1 MRCRAEVSTDRL
13 CEARR
18 HDDPT
23 VGTWATQRAST
34 RAPWPGA
41 RHARPLRALLL
52 PRAAGHTYLGR
63 RHTRRPALP
72 PILSNGRLVP
82 LTGDP
87 FGRLCRSGWPGL
99 RHRDKRAPSLG
110 GFKGQKCPSHPC
122 WESRA
127 WGTAITGTEQASLR
141 QGAERNA
148 GTSAGSEDFPR
159 SRTSPVHSALTKAS
173 HAFALDLQG
182 RGRTG
187 RDGSLL
193 GDEPRQSPPSPASS
207 KPPPESEESPALGR
221 LRSLTRLRLAV
232 GR

>member
-18 HDDPT
+18 HDDLT

-87 FGRLCRSGWPGL
+87 FGRLCRSGGLGYATETNGPQVSEASKDRSVRRICAGSPGL
-99 RHRDKRAPSLG
+99 G
-110 GFKGQKCPSHPC
+110 GQLSPG
-122 WESRA
+122 
-127 WGTAITGTEQASLR
+127 
-141 QGAERNA
+141 
-148 GTSAGSEDFPR
+148 R
-159 SRTSPVHSALTKAS
+159 SRRRS
-173 HAFALDLQG
+173 G
-182 RGRTG
+182 RGQRETRG
-187 RDGSLL
+187 PVLVLKLSPGAA
-193 GDEPRQSPPSPASS
+193 PR
-207 KPPPESEESPALGR
+207 LYTVR
-221 LRSLTRLRLAV
+221 
-232 GR
+232 